1 MLHSLAIRNVVLI
14 DKLDLNFKDG
24 LSVFT
29 GETGAGKSILL
40 DSLSLVLG
48 ARDDSGL
55 VRHGQNQLSVSA
67 VFQPKNTSDVYRL
80 LSEHDIYC
88 EDSDEIIL
96 KRIVTQD
103 GKSKAYINDEPV
115 SVSFLKTVGDLLVEI
130 HGQFSSHQLLNP
142 ATHIAVLDSYA
153 QTEKEKETV
162 KQNWLLYKQALFDLN
177 KARENFENSQKQ
189 EAYLRAG
196 IEDLEKL
203 NPQVNEE
210 EDLIMRRNQLMNSE
224 KVITAI
230 NQVNQL
236 LNGEQNGVLSQLA
249 IAERCL
255 GKVANF
261 DAKIEQMLT
270 AFNEAQII
278 LSDISGELENIGETF
293 WDISE
298 LPEID
303 NRLFSL
309 RDMSRR
315 YHVEINELPGL
326 LSSFY
331 EQINQLEKCESEID
345 VLKQKVSKTYEAYLK
360 SAKNLSLKRQKEAKK
375 LDKAVMNELP
385 ALKLEKATFITQI
398 ISDETSGNETGID
411 NISFLASTNKGVPPS
426 ALNKIASGGELSRF
440 MLALK
445 VNLAHTSQINTL
457 VFDEVDSGVGG
468 ATAAAVGERL
478 SRLGTECQVLVV
490 THSPQVASCGQNHWH
505 VKKSEQEEKTI
516 TTVVCLEK
524 SERLTEIARMLSGEC
539 ISETAQIMAQELLD
553 KTWKTAL

>member
-1 MLHSLAIRNVVLI
+1 MLLSLAIRNVVLI
-14 DKLDLNFKDG
+14 DKLDLNFEDG

-48 ARDDSGL
+48 ARADSGL

-67 VFQPKNTSDVYRL
+67 VFKPKKTNSVYWL
-80 LSEHDIYC
+80 LSEHDICC
-88 EDSDEIIL
+88 ENSDEIIL
-96 KRIVTQD
+96 KRVVTQD

-142 ATHIAVLDSYA
+142 TTHINVLDAYA
-153 QTEKEKETV
+153 QTEKEKEIV
-162 KQNWLLYKQALFDLN
+162 QRNWFLYKQSLDDLN
-177 KARENFENSQKQ
+177 KAQEALEQAQKQ

-203 NPQVNEE
+203 NPQLNEE
-210 EDLIMRRNQLMNSE
+210 EDLTVRRNQLMNSE

-236 LNGEQNGVLSQLA
+236 LNDEQKGIVSQLA
-249 IAERCL
+249 MAERCL

-261 DAKIEQMLT
+261 DVKLEQMLS

-278 LSDISGELENIGETF
+278 LSDISGELENVGETF
-293 WDISE
+293 GDVSE

-309 RDMSRR
+309 RDIARR
-315 YHVEINELPGL
+315 YHTEISELPGL
-326 LSSFY
+326 LNSFY
-331 EQINQLEKCESEID
+331 EQIAQLEKGEAEID
-345 VLKQKVSKTYEAYLK
+345 ELKQNVSQSYYAYLK
-360 SAKNLSLKRQKEAKK
+360 SAQDLSLKRQKVAKK
-375 LDKAVMNELP
+375 LDKAIMNELP

-398 ISDETSGNETGID
+398 ISDESSANETGID
-411 NISFLASTNKGVPPS
+411 NVSFLASTNKGVPPS
-426 ALNKIASGGELSRF
+426 ALNKIVSGGELSRF

-478 SRLGTECQVLVV
+478 ARLGTECQVLVV
-490 THSPQVASCGQNHWH
+490 THSPQVASCGKSHWY
-505 VKKSEQEEKTI
+505 VKKSECEEKTV
-516 TTVVCLEK
+516 TTVICLDK
-524 SERLTEIARMLSGEC
+524 TERLTEIARMLSGEC
-539 ISETAQIMAQELLD
+539 VSEAAQIMAQELLE
-553 KTWKTAL
+553 KTWKKRK